1 MIEATILAADDD
13 RVVRK
18 ILDQFLTDAGF
29 TVVLACDGKE
39 ALDKLLAEPD
49 RFDAVLLDRTMP
61 NMDGMDV
68 LKAIRADA
76 RFVSLPV
83 IIQTAL
89 SAAKQVQ
96 EGYDEGAY
104 YYVTKPYDAETL
116 VTIVRSAV
124 EKYREFRSVMN
135 WMVEATAGM
144 ALLEQGVF
152 RLRSIEEA
160 RIAASLLGELA
171 DDSVRVTLALKELI
185 ENAIE
190 HGNLNIGGEEK
201 LRLIA
206 DGRFVQEIERRLSLP
221 EYEDKVVRVAFAV
234 ADDAVRVS
242 IKDQGAG
249 FDFDAALQPVG
260 SGGQQS
266 TCHGIIAARAA
277 RFDSME
283 YRDGGTLIEVTFPAS
298 TI

>member
-1 MIEATILAADDD
+1 MSEVTILAADDD

-29 TVVLACDGKE
+29 KVVLACDGKE

-83 IIQTAL
+83 IMQTAL
-89 SAAKQVQ
+89 SASKQIQ

-104 YYVTKPYDAETL
+104 YYVTKPYDADTL

-144 ALLEQGVF
+144 ALLEEGVF
-152 RLRSIEEA
+152 RLRTIEDG

-171 DDSVRVTLALKELI
+171 DDSVRITLAMKELI

-190 HGNLNIGGEEK
+190 HGTLEIGGEEK
-201 LRLIA
+201 SRLVSHGCFA
-206 DGRFVQEIERRLSLP
+206 EEVERRLSLP
-221 EYEDKVVRVAFAV
+221 ENESKSVKVAFRV
-234 ADDAVRVS
+234 ADDNVKVV
-242 IKDQGAG
+242 ITDEGPG
-249 FDFDAALQPVG
+249 FDWKSSMQPRHEG
-260 SGGQQS
+260 NS
-266 TCHGIIAARAA
+266 TSAQHGIITALAA

-283 YRDGGTLIEVTFPAS
+283 YRDEGRVVEINFPAS
-298 TI
+298 II